1 MADIKQKI
9 PRRIGKSTEFRI
21 SIIEL
26 ISEFTLFLLVL
37 IYYHLILI
45 IINYLQKKSLPL
57 VIVLS
62 RYEYKQKLSS
72 NLHYIKISI
81 KTISYLF

>member
-57 VIVLS
+57 VYNS
-62 RYEYKQKLSS
+62 
-72 NLHYIKISI
+72 
-81 KTISYLF
+81 

>member
-45 IINYLQKKSLPL
+45 IINYLQKKSSPL
-57 VIVLS
+57 VN
-62 RYEYKQKLSS
+62 SS
-72 NLHYIKISI
+72 
-81 KTISYLF
+81 

>member
-1 MADIKQKI
+1 MSGFEHGLMVLYYPPDYYGRYKAKN

-57 VIVLS
+57 IN
-62 RYEYKQKLSS
+62 SS
-72 NLHYIKISI
+72 
-81 KTISYLF
+81 